1 MTDKTISSGGSML
14 SFYVILGLIAAVI
27 TKDIFVGLAVI
38 VYGWVIGI
46 VALISL
52 IPLVGVF
59 LQYIIASSVS
69 GMLIS
74 YMAIPVAT
82 VGTLLSI
89 GFWIPMIIGILITMY
104 TTTLVINKLR

>member
-38 VYGWVIGI
+38 VYGWAMGI
-46 VALISL
+46 TVLIAVV
-52 IPLVGVF
+52 PLVGIF
-59 LQYIIASSVS
+59 LQYIVASSVS

-74 YMAIPVAT
+74 YMAIPAT
-82 VGTLLSI
+82 VGTVLSI
-89 GFWIPMIIGILITMY
+89 GFWIPMILGFFVTYYATL
-104 TTTLVINKLR
+104 LVINKMR

>member
-1 MTDKTISSGGSML
+1 MTDKTISSGGSLL
-14 SFYVILGLIAAVI
+14 SFYVILGLVAMVI

-38 VYGWVIGI
+38 VYGWVMCIPVLI
-46 VALISL
+46 ALI
-52 IPLVGVF
+52 PFVGVF
-59 LQYIIASSVS
+59 LQYIVASSVS

-104 TTTLVINKLR
+104 TTLLVINELR